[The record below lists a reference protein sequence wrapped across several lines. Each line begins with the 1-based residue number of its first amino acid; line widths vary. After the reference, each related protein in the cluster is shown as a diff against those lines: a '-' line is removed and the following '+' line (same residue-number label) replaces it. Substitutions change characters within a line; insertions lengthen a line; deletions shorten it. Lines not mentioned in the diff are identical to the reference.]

1 MMFFDTILANIG
13 DWLPRMLTGLR
24 TTLVLTAGAFCLAF
38 LLALLLEYL
47 RSRRQGTARLVARL
61 YIALARGVPILVI
74 LYFIYFA
81 LPGAGITLPAQLS
94 AVIGLGLVYAA
105 YLAEVFRA
113 GLDAVPAGQREAAL
127 ASGLTPVQTFRLIL
141 LPQAVRHTIAPLV
154 INLVSLLKD
163 SSIAALIAVP
173 ELTLV
178 SREIMSE
185 SFLPLQVFTLTAFL
199 YFVLAWPASLVA
211 RAIEQR
217 LRYPL
222 ARTSS
227 SKSPNQLKEA
237 QASA

>member
-1 MMFFDTILANIG
+1 MMFFDTILANVS
-13 DWLPRMLTGLR
+13 DWGPRMLTGLR

-38 LLALLLEYL
+38 MLALLLEYL
-47 RSRRQGTARLVARL
+47 RSRRLAAARLAARL

-74 LYFIYFA
+74 LYLIYFA
-81 LPGAGITLPAQLS
+81 LPGGGVTLPAQLS
-94 AVIGLGLVYAA
+94 AVIGLALVYAA

-113 GLDAVPAGQREAAL
+113 GLDAVPAGQREAAF
-127 ASGLTPVQTFRLIL
+127 ATGLTPIQTFRLIL

-154 INLVSLLKD
+154 INLVSMLKD

-185 SFLPLQVFTLTAFL
+185 SFLPLHVFALTALFYFL
-199 YFVLAWPASLVA
+199 LAWPASLVA

-217 LRYPL
+217 LQYPS
-222 ARTSS
+222 ARASPPKSLNRLKTAQVSS
-227 SKSPNQLKEA
+227 
-237 QASA
+237 

>member
-1 MMFFDTILANIG
+1 MFFDTILANMG
-13 DWLPRMLTGLR
+13 NWLPRMLIGLR
-24 TTLVLTAGAFCLAF
+24 TTLVLTVCAFCLAF
-38 LLALLLEYL
+38 MLALLLEYL
-47 RSRRQGTARLVARL
+47 RTRGLAAARLVARL
-61 YIALARGVPILVI
+61 YITLTRGVPILVI
-74 LYFIYFA
+74 FYLIYFA
-81 LPGAGITLPAQLS
+81 LPGAGVTLPAQLS

-127 ASGLTPVQTFRLIL
+127 ASGLTPFQTFRLIL

-185 SFLPLQVFTLTAFL
+185 SFLPLQVFTLTAVL
-199 YFVLAWPASLVA
+199 YFLLAWPASLAA
-211 RAIEQR
+211 RYIEWR
-217 LRYPL
+217 LRFPEMKRKSL
-222 ARTSS
+222 APVDHLTTATASS
-227 SKSPNQLKEA
+227 
-237 QASA
+237 